1 MMEKICRTNYTQGE
15 LQILSQAD
23 FKTKNVT
30 GDKQEDFM
38 MKKG

>member
-23 FKTKNVT
+23 FKTKMLLETN
-30 GDKQEDFM
+30 
-38 MKKG
+38 KKIS